1 MVGTV
6 TGTFLTGDELL
17 AVVDH
22 VDGLSKGR
30 RLPSWSGR
38 VVVGNDVIVV
48 IVTFS
53 CGGKIAPM
61 DVSSLRNVDY
71 VVNGS
76 LVPNW
81 PPLDAWVR
89 GTSDAARRI
98 DIAFWPEGFL
108 IVTLLAIE
116 LDGGLLHHFGESC
129 TEHSRLL
136 R

>member
-1 MVGTV
+1 MADTV
-6 TGTFLTGDELL
+6 ASIFLIGDDLL

-22 VDGLSKGR
+22 VDGLSEGG

-61 DVSSLRNVDY
+61 DVSGLRNVDD
-71 VVNGS
+71 VINSS

-89 GTSDAARRI
+89 GSSDAAR
-98 DIAFWPEGFL
+98 
-108 IVTLLAIE
+108 
-116 LDGGLLHHFGESC
+116 
-129 TEHSRLL
+129 
-136 R
+136 